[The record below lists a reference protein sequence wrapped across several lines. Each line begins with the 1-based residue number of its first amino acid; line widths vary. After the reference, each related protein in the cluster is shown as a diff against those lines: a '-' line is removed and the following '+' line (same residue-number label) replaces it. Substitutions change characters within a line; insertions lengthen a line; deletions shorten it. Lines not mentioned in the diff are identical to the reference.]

1 MTGYS
6 VRGKQGFVAK
16 EGVNFDCRL
25 NLNLHSDEVA
35 LIDAR
40 KRECESRADWI
51 RMAIR
56 KELLRTR

>member
-1 MTGYS
+1 VSGHK
-6 VRGKQGFVAK
+6 VPGLARFAPK

-25 NLNLHSDEVA
+25 NLNLHSDEVE

-40 KRECESRADWI
+40 KREDESRADWI

-56 KELLRTR
+56 KELLRTP